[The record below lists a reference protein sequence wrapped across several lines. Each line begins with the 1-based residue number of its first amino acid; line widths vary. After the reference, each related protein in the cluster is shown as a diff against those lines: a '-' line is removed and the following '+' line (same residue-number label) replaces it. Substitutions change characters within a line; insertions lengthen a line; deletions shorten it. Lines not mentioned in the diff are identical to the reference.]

1 MSSFEELQQI
11 AADKGI
17 DVVDWDFE
25 SNKIQGLYCDNVIA
39 INKNIS
45 SSIAKA
51 CVLEEEIAHHDLTV
65 GDIIIES
72 IPQNCR
78 QEQKARMLAFIRRVN
93 LWDLANVLRK
103 GYHSISDI
111 AEYMDVTEE
120 FLVAAIERYRQKY
133 GSYVRV
139 DDDTLLLDPTVALLS
154 QIQ

>member
-93 LWDLANVLRK
+93 LWD
-103 GYHSISDI
+103 SISDI

-133 GSYVRV
+133 GSYVQV